1 MVAFR
6 ASFGECASKF
16 SFGDFGGA
24 KEEWTDG
31 GGRAILAG
39 MDESSFILGVDL
51 DGVVGDF
58 YTSMRQIAAE
68 WLDRPVESLAT
79 DVSFGLSEWGLDEFG
94 GYEKLHRFA
103 VTQRDLFRILPP
115 VKGASATLRKL
126 SERGI
131 RIRIIT
137 HRLFLKYFHKEAI
150 AQTIDWL
157 DAHAIPYWDLCFMKD
172 KGAVGAHVYI
182 DDSPSNVE
190 NLRAQGCR
198 TIVFGNSTNRHLPP
212 PRAESWSEVE
222 RLVMEAHE
230 EWRTGTLGL
239 FGAADYIQRP

>member
-1 MVAFR
+1 
-6 ASFGECASKF
+6 
-16 SFGDFGGA
+16 
-24 KEEWTDG
+24 
-31 GGRAILAG
+31 

-58 YTSMRQIAAE
+58 YGALRGIAAE
-68 WLDRPVESLAT
+68 WLHRPVESLT
-79 DVSFGLSEWGLDEFG
+79 PEVSFGLAEWGLEEYG

-103 VTQRDLFRILPP
+103 VTQRGLFRGMPP
-115 VKGASATLRKL
+115 VRDAPATLRKL
-126 SERGI
+126 SVRGI

-150 AQTIDWL
+150 TQTVDWL
-157 DAHAIPYWDLCFMKD
+157 DAHDIPYWDLCFLND

-182 DDSPSNVE
+182 DDSPGNVE
-190 NLRAQGCR
+190 SLRGQGCR
-198 TIVFGNSTNRHLPP
+198 TIVFSNSTNLHLPG
-212 PRAESWSEVE
+212 PRADSWAEAE

-239 FGAADYIQRP
+239 FGAACYGPGT